1 MDYLSTVRILDTDY
15 KLRDEEAARINH
27 THKIAEI
34 EDMPSGLPT
43 SEKLVPSGGY
53 AGQVL
58 AKSSASDYDV
68 SWQDQKAGMTCEKIF
83 AGDYSST
90 HNKSISCTKAPSE
103 FDFIDVQYQDNDGVC
118 GCVRIYGANS
128 GTLFVCQTSLFN
140 GWFFVKTKTFK
151 IDGSTINT
159 WQNNEK
165 YTTGQFTFNGT
176 GCSISN
182 GDYIGITGVW
192 GWKSD

>member
-1 MDYLSTVRILDTDY
+1 MDYLSKVRILDTDY

-34 EDMPSGLPT
+34 EDMPSDLPT
-43 SEKLVPSGGY
+43 SEKLMPSGGS

-83 AGDYSST
+83 AGDYSHT
-90 HNKSISCTKAPSE
+90 HNNSISCTKAPSE

-128 GTLFVCQTSLFN
+128 GTLFVCQTSLFS
-140 GWFFVKTKTFK
+140 GWVFTKTKTFK
-151 IDGSTINT
+151 IDGSKIDT
-159 WQNNEK
+159 WQNNGK
-165 YTTGQFTFNGT
+165 YTTGQITFNGPGYST
-176 GCSISN
+176 AN
-182 GDYIGITGVW
+182 EDFIGITGVW